1 MTGTPLGSEFSA
13 GTSSA
18 GRLKPDTLLTAFGTV
33 NHRLHHQRR
42 AAIGTFF
49 SKRAMTDVE
58 PLIHANVKTLC
69 DTIRRQQER
78 DGHVELRVNFLAM
91 TTDTIANHS
100 LNGSN
105 PQNTISLLENEERA
119 AEWKRTIAA
128 LAMLTPIVKQAT
140 WLIPV
145 ALKVPV
151 AIWMMTIPSLGRI
164 VRLNRDMHRSAQS
177 YIDQTIHDSKK
188 TESTIESIAEYHNIF
203 RTILQSSLPP
213 QEKTPERLGQE
224 GFVSIAAGG
233 ETCGRM
239 LTNAIY
245 YIIANKDRVMP
256 SLAHEL
262 AAVMPNP
269 DVQPELQALEQL
281 PYLTGVIRETLRLS
295 AILTSRLPLV
305 APDRTLRYK
314 DSVIPPGHPV
324 SMSLR
329 DILHDPSIFRDPLAF
344 RPERWLRS
352 NPDYELVNRFY
363 VPFSRGT
370 RMCIGINHRFSW
382 EKKADIVF
390 SLGGDSIAYAQ
401 LYIVLACVLR
411 RFEVSDFD
419 VVYERDIKAA
429 RDCFI
434 GEPSLESL
442 GVRVKMEPVLAG
454 QTRLAG

>member
-164 VRLNRDMHRSAQS
+164 VRLNRVSGFSGTKPTLLSFRWKLTPAQRCRTCTAQLSPTLIKPFTIPKRLKARSSLLPNTTTSSAQYCKALCRRRRRPPS
-177 YIDQTIHDSKK
+177 VLDKR
-188 TESTIESIAEYHNIF
+188 ALF
-203 RTILQSSLPP
+203 PLPP
-213 QEKTPERLGQE
+213 AVRL
-224 GFVSIAAGG
+224 AAG
-233 ETCGRM
+233 C
-239 LTNAIY
+239 
-245 YIIANKDRVMP
+245 
-256 SLAHEL
+256 
-262 AAVMPNP
+262 
-269 DVQPELQALEQL
+269 
-281 PYLTGVIRETLRLS
+281 
-295 AILTSRLPLV
+295 
-305 APDRTLRYK
+305 
-314 DSVIPPGHPV
+314 
-324 SMSLR
+324 
-329 DILHDPSIFRDPLAF
+329 
-344 RPERWLRS
+344 
-352 NPDYELVNRFY
+352 
-363 VPFSRGT
+363 
-370 RMCIGINHRFSW
+370 
-382 EKKADIVF
+382 
-390 SLGGDSIAYAQ
+390 
-401 LYIVLACVLR
+401 
-411 RFEVSDFD
+411 
-419 VVYERDIKAA
+419 
-429 RDCFI
+429 
-434 GEPSLESL
+434 
-442 GVRVKMEPVLAG
+442 
-454 QTRLAG
+454 